1 MQCRIARLE
10 RYGVVVHILLRHCD
24 VAGVTPDPERER
36 SPEPN
41 AGLGAYCTGLI
52 HISELP
58 SEYVRTVIGSQL
70 STGAEGVL
78 FLAAFTV
85 CGHQNALGLACVRRL
100 SNTRSSCD
108 KRHPVCRSVRLDDA
122 ISAPSKEHCSNC

>member
-10 RYGVVVHILLRHCD
+10 RYGVLVHILLRHCD
-24 VAGVTPDPERER
+24 VADVTPDPER
-36 SPEPN
+36 SSDPD

-58 SEYVRTVIGSQL
+58 GEYVRTVIGSQL

-78 FLAAFTV
+78 LIAACTV
-85 CGHQNALGLACVRRL
+85 CDHQNARGLACVRRL
-100 SNTRSSCD
+100 SNTRGCCD
-108 KRHPVCRSVRLDDA
+108 KKYPVCRSVRLNDA
-122 ISAPSKEHCSNC
+122 LSALSKEHCSNC